1 MRFLCISDIHGHAR
15 ALDAVL
21 ATADLRGWDQLVVCG
36 DLCFPGPEPLAVWKT
51 LVGHRALCVQGLGDK
66 ALARVDPN
74 KLSATSE
81 VERERIERLRQ
92 VHNELGEIIVARLGK
107 LPPLA
112 SLPVESGDTMVVVHG
127 SPGDPTEPFTF
138 DMEDEDMLALLGDEP
153 GDLIICGGSHVAF
166 DRQLDEVR
174 IVNVGSV
181 GEAPGGDFAHATIVE
196 TTPLGISVNQFA
208 VPLEEPDEAS

>member
-1 MRFLCISDIHGHAR
+1 
-15 ALDAVL
+15 
-21 ATADLRGWDQLVVCG
+21 
-36 DLCFPGPEPLAVWKT
+36 
-51 LVGHRALCVQGLGDK
+51 VQGLGDK

-92 VHNELGEIIVARLGK
+92 VHTELGEIIVARLGK

-112 SLPVESGDTMVVVHG
+112 SLPVESGDTMVIVHG
-127 SPGDPTEPFTF
+127 SPGDPTEPFTH
-138 DMEDEDMLALLGDEP
+138 DMSDEDMLALLGDEP

-166 DRQLDEVR
+166 DRQLDDVR

-181 GEAPGGDFAHATIVE
+181 GESPEGNFAHATIVE
-196 TTPLGISVNQFA
+196 TTPLGIGVKQFA
-208 VPLEEPDEAS
+208 VPLDEAS